1 LADWPACLSALSEA
15 YLQREARWR
24 VVVDAR
30 VEGFLRAM
38 LRFGRPDGSL
48 VFEPG
53 PPPQDRAQ
61 QLRFWA
67 ERLSDPALAA
77 VLDIWSPSTAQN
89 RRRRSAPPLPA
100 DARPDRPLAI
110 LRADWS
116 PQGDLLAIDQRDRD
130 QPCLLELVGLGRQW
144 LGPRWLS
151 GSDFEPTSPP
161 RPTVWR
167 TGPYAD
173 LAEWTFRTGGSRV
186 SRSALLLRGRQLALI
201 AEQVDGGDGDASW
214 RVELPPDVTPI
225 NLPGTRA
232 LMLSAARGG
241 TSRVLPIGLPT
252 LSYPTERGSLVA
264 EGQQLILRQ
273 HREGRRCWMP
283 LLISWR
289 PERDRKPT
297 QWRILTVTERS
308 RICRPDEAF
317 AVRVAWG
324 ARESLVIY
332 RSLAR
337 PTRRAFLGHQTET
350 RMLVGLFSK
359 EGIVEPLLSVEDE

>member
-1 LADWPACLSALSEA
+1 MQNRKKQNHPQVVSSHQVDAASELSVGEQAASILGIQAATVPSSVSSSPRLAGLDRSVQAWARRGDAEPLIRWLDRTLDVDGVPRRLRLADWPACLSALSEA

-273 HREGRRCWMP
+273 HREGRRC
-283 LLISWR
+283 
-289 PERDRKPT
+289 
-297 QWRILTVTERS
+297 
-308 RICRPDEAF
+308 
-317 AVRVAWG
+317 
-324 ARESLVIY
+324 
-332 RSLAR
+332 
-337 PTRRAFLGHQTET
+337 
-350 RMLVGLFSK
+350 
-359 EGIVEPLLSVEDE
+359 